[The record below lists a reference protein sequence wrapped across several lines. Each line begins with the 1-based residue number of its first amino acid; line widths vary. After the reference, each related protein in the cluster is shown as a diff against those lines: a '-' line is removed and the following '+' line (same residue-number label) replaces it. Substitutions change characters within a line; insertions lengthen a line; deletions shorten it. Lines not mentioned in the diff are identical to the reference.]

1 MLKISLILL
10 FLLSCGT
17 TAKTQEVYNYV
28 LNNAIRTV
36 QSPTSGFTQTRIAQ
50 FKQTALTYLRK
61 KATETMPEVTDQF
74 LNTQAYYMSEFITL
88 GKNTIIRSALISRPS
103 MKSSRARSRIARRR
117 KLKLCCS
124 WMPARA
130 TRSSMTRTQKQP
142 TPTFWKA
149 ISSRLSLST
158 PTGHGL
164 TLRQRTT
171 YKIRTSP
178 YGQIALLFSKMQ

>member
-88 GKNTIIRSALISRPS
+88 FFDASKSNPLFDDTDTETTDSYILEGNQLTPFSLNTDWP
-103 MKSSRARSRIARRR
+103 RAYAAAKDNI
-117 KLKLCCS
+117 
-124 WMPARA
+124 
-130 TRSSMTRTQKQP
+130 
-142 TPTFWKA
+142 
-149 ISSRLSLST
+149 
-158 PTGHGL
+158 
-164 TLRQRTT
+164 
-171 YKIRTSP
+171 
-178 YGQIALLFSKMQ
+178 

>member
-61 KATETMPEVTDQF
+61 KATETMPE
-74 LNTQAYYMSEFITL
+74 EI
-88 GKNTIIRSALISRPS
+88 G
-103 MKSSRARSRIARRR
+103 RA
-117 KLKLCCS
+117 
-124 WMPARA
+124 
-130 TRSSMTRTQKQP
+130 
-142 TPTFWKA
+142 
-149 ISSRLSLST
+149 
-158 PTGHGL
+158 HV
-164 TLRQRTT
+164 
-171 YKIRTSP
+171 
-178 YGQIALLFSKMQ
+178 

>member
-88 GKNTIIRSALISRPS
+88 FFDEILKSKKQDSEKKKAKIMLFMDASKSNPLFDDEDTETTDSYILEGNQLTPFSLNTDWP
-103 MKSSRARSRIARRR
+103 RAYAAAKDNI
-117 KLKLCCS
+117 
-124 WMPARA
+124 
-130 TRSSMTRTQKQP
+130 
-142 TPTFWKA
+142 
-149 ISSRLSLST
+149 
-158 PTGHGL
+158 
-164 TLRQRTT
+164 
-171 YKIRTSP
+171 
-178 YGQIALLFSKMQ
+178 

>member
-17 TAKTQEVYNYV
+17 TAKAQEVYNYV

-88 GKNTIIRSALISRPS
+88 FFDEILKSKKQDSEKKKAKIMLFMDASKSNPLFDDTDTETTDSYILEGNQLTPFSLNTDWP
-103 MKSSRARSRIARRR
+103 RAYAAAKDNI
-117 KLKLCCS
+117 
-124 WMPARA
+124 
-130 TRSSMTRTQKQP
+130 
-142 TPTFWKA
+142 
-149 ISSRLSLST
+149 
-158 PTGHGL
+158 
-164 TLRQRTT
+164 
-171 YKIRTSP
+171 
-178 YGQIALLFSKMQ
+178 

>member
-10 FLLSCGT
+10 FLLSCST
-17 TAKTQEVYNYV
+17 TAKAQEVYNYV

-88 GKNTIIRSALISRPS
+88 FFDEILKSKKQDCEKKKDKIMLFMDASKSNPLFDDTDTETTDSYILEGNQLTPFSLNTDWP
-103 MKSSRARSRIARRR
+103 RAYAAAKDNI
-117 KLKLCCS
+117 
-124 WMPARA
+124 
-130 TRSSMTRTQKQP
+130 
-142 TPTFWKA
+142 
-149 ISSRLSLST
+149 
-158 PTGHGL
+158 
-164 TLRQRTT
+164 
-171 YKIRTSP
+171 
-178 YGQIALLFSKMQ
+178 

>member
-50 FKQTALTYLRK
+50 FKQT
-61 KATETMPEVTDQF
+61 ETMPEVTDQF

-88 GKNTIIRSALISRPS
+88 FFDEILKSKKQDCEKKKAKIMLFMDASKSNPLFDDTDTETTDAYILEGNQLTPFSLNTDWP
-103 MKSSRARSRIARRR
+103 RAYAAAKDNI
-117 KLKLCCS
+117 
-124 WMPARA
+124 
-130 TRSSMTRTQKQP
+130 
-142 TPTFWKA
+142 
-149 ISSRLSLST
+149 
-158 PTGHGL
+158 
-164 TLRQRTT
+164 
-171 YKIRTSP
+171 
-178 YGQIALLFSKMQ
+178 

>member
-10 FLLSCGT
+10 FILSSGT

-88 GKNTIIRSALISRPS
+88 FFDEILKSKKQDSEKKKAKIMLFMDASKSNPLFDDEDTETTDSYILEGNQLTPFSLNTDWP
-103 MKSSRARSRIARRR
+103 RAYAAAKDNI
-117 KLKLCCS
+117 
-124 WMPARA
+124 
-130 TRSSMTRTQKQP
+130 
-142 TPTFWKA
+142 
-149 ISSRLSLST
+149 
-158 PTGHGL
+158 
-164 TLRQRTT
+164 
-171 YKIRTSP
+171 
-178 YGQIALLFSKMQ
+178 